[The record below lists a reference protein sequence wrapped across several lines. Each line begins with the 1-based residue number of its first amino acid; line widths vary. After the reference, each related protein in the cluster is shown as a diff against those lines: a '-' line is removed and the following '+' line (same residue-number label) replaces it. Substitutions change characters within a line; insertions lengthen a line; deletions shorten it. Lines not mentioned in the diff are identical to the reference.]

1 VGAVNTV
8 RLAFEVAPDALTR
21 LLLVVTVEALL
32 CLALLAWNL
41 RGRS

>member
-1 VGAVNTV
+1 MTTIATA
-8 RLAFEVAPDALTR
+8 LAAAPTTLTR
-21 LLLVVTVEALL
+21 LIAFVTGEALL